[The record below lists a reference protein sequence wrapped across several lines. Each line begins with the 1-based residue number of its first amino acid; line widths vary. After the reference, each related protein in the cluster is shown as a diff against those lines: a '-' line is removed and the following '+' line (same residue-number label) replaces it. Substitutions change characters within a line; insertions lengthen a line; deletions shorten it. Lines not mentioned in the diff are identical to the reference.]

1 MLAGYYQGYYQKNKE
16 RLFKNGLWKV
26 SKSFWR
32 IKRQKVPICLWAIYR
47 NRFEE
52 EEEKHD

>member
-16 RLFKNGLWKV
+16 TLFKNGLWKV

-32 IKRQKVPICLWAIYR
+32 RKRQKVLICLWAIYR

-52 EEEKHD
+52 EEKHD